1 VAEAEARPVRVFF
14 DASRLVAR
22 NGASPTGIDRVDFAY
37 LSALRQAA
45 GFDLRLLCF
54 DALGPRLL
62 RQDAAA
68 RLFES
73 VTRRWDAPSSL
84 HTDASF
90 LRLRHWL
97 ESPAGTVR
105 PELGTTPKPMLD
117 AGRLSSAVGG
127 AARRTGEAL
136 RLGRLQ
142 RGAAIPSLY
151 LNTSHGGLFRPA
163 VARWLA
169 ASGSGGVFFVHDL
182 VPLDYPEF
190 CRPKEPA
197 RHAARMLTVSAHARQ
212 VLVNS
217 AATRQALLRHFAGHG
232 LRQPPVDV
240 LPLGVEPRFN
250 DSMGLPP
257 LHPAV
262 PYFVVLSTIEPRK
275 NHLLLLQ
282 VWRRWIEA
290 AGPAAAR
297 LVILGRRGWENQ
309 AVFNMLDRLPLLRG
323 HVIEC
328 AGLGDAQLGV
338 LLRGAR
344 ALLSPTFA
352 EGFGLPVAE
361 GLASG
366 TPVLA
371 SAIEAHREV
380 GGDYAE
386 YLDPLDGSAWL
397 QAVQDY
403 SAAPAPRREQRLR
416 LLAQYR
422 APDWQAHF
430 AQAIELLRHTAH
442 ARIG

>member
-1 VAEAEARPVRVFF
+1 MAEAEARPLRVFF

-45 GFDLRLLCF
+45 GFELRLLCF

-62 RQDAAA
+62 RQDAAT

-73 VTRRWDAPSSL
+73 VTRRWDAPSSPR
-84 HTDASF
+84 TDEAF
-90 LRLRHWL
+90 QRLRQWL
-97 ESPAGTVR
+97 ESPAGTAR
-105 PELGTTPKPMLD
+105 PELAAKPEPLLD
-117 AGRLSSAVGG
+117 PGRLSG
-127 AARRTGEAL
+127 AIGKAALRTGEVL
-136 RLGRLQ
+136 RLGRLR
-142 RGAAIPSLY
+142 RGAAMPSLY

-182 VPLDYPEF
+182 VPLEYPEF

-197 RHAARMLTVSAHARQ
+197 RHAARMRTVSAHARL

-217 AATRQALLRHFAGHG
+217 EATRQALLRHCAAHG
-232 LRQPPVDV
+232 LRQPPVRV

-250 DSMGLPP
+250 DGMGLAP
-257 LHPAV
+257 LRPAV

-290 AGPAAAR
+290 EGPAAAR

-309 AVFNMLDRLPLLRG
+309 AVFKLLDRLPLLRG
-323 HVIEC
+323 HVVEC

-361 GLASG
+361 GLAAG

-380 GGDYAE
+380 GGTFAE
-386 YLDPLDGSAWL
+386 YLDPLDGGAWL
-397 QAVQDY
+397 QAVRDY
-403 SAAPAPRREQRLR
+403 AATPAPRREQRLGP
-416 LLAQYR
+416 LARYR
-422 APDWQAHF
+422 APDWQTHF
-430 AQAIELLRHTAH
+430 DQAIALLRHAAH